1 MDVLIQPMAIAA
13 LLVCGVGVA
22 LLGSM
27 KLSLARRL
35 RIDEARVGGLVSAFG
50 FTIIPMI
57 LISGFLTDRFG
68 EQMVMAGGS
77 FLMGVAL
84 FILAQARTYT
94 RAFVAILVMG
104 SAWSAIVNAVNVI
117 IPAVFGG
124 SLTYATNLS
133 NVFFG
138 IGAFVTP
145 IGLSTL
151 LRKRDVPLILSALAT
166 VVLIPGFL
174 ALLVDFSTLIPATA
188 GVAPLQAPESV
199 VMGLLAD
206 PVLWLCALGFFFYS
220 PLEAAMGAWSTT
232 FLGERGL
239 TEGTAL
245 RWLSAFWLFF
255 MFSRL
260 ITAFTLPAGQ
270 ETLLVLVLSLACIVV
285 MTTVVFSRNAGTA
298 VFSVVAAGLIFG
310 PIFPTIL
317 ALLLGHVP
325 LEARGRAVGLFF
337 AIAAVGWTVIPALI
351 GAYAKRTTIQ
361 RGFLVA
367 VASAIGLTIIAV
379 ALLVQVASG

>member
-57 LISGFLTDRFG
+57 LVSGFLTDRFG
-68 EQMVMAGGS
+68 EQMVLAGGS

-84 FILAQARTYT
+84 FTLAQARTYPH
-94 RAFVAILVMG
+94 AFVAILLMG
-104 SAWSAIVNAVNVI
+104 SAWSAIVNAINVI
-117 IPAVFGG
+117 IPAAFGG
-124 SLTYATNLS
+124 SLTYATNLA

-151 LRKRDVPLILSALAT
+151 LKKREVPLILSALAAA
-166 VVLIPGFL
+166 VLVPGFL
-174 ALLVDFSTLIPATA
+174 ALLVDFSTLVPATA
-188 GVAPLQAPESV
+188 VAPLQVPESV
-199 VMGLLAD
+199 VMSLLAD
-206 PVLWLCALGFFFYS
+206 PVFWLCALGFFFYS

-255 MFSRL
+255 LFSRL

-270 ETLLVLVLSLACIVV
+270 ETRLVLALSLACIVV
-285 MTTVVFSRNAGTA
+285 MATVVFSRSQGTA
-298 VFSVVAAGLIFG
+298 VFSVVAAGLVFG
-310 PIFPTIL
+310 PIFPTII

-325 LEARGRAVGLFF
+325 IEARGRAVGLFF

-367 VASAIGLTIIAV
+367 VASAVGLTIIAV
-379 ALLVQVASG
+379 ALLGRL